1 MMATSAPSAAPV
13 HALKIWVDPR
23 NIYFEL
29 TGVNGPSVLTFP
41 RSTAGFASAVAILFA
56 IPEAGEPYISQSFVP
71 GKDGITGLQRSNARE
86 TLKRLKII

>member
-1 MMATSAPSAAPV
+1 MTATSAPSAAPP

-29 TGVNGPSVLTFP
+29 TGINGPTILTFA
-41 RSTAGFASAVAILFA
+41 RSSAGFASAIAILFA
-56 IPEAGEPYISQSFVP
+56 IPEAGTPFPSQSFVP
-71 GKDGITGLQRSNARE
+71 GKDGLTGLQRSNARE